1 MAEKEN
7 QEIKRAVRALDF
19 ISLDE
24 KEREIYN
31 SIVMAEYN
39 QQVTEHKMHD
49 LGLKEGEEKKQKEIA
64 KELLKENM
72 DIEKIAKI
80 TKLSK
85 EKIEEL
91 KNK

>member
-49 LGLKEGEEKKQKEIA
+49 LGLKEGEEKKQREIA
-64 KELLKENM
+64 QKLLSQGI
-72 DIEKIAKI
+72 DIKIIIKATGL
-80 TKLSK
+80 TKK
-85 EKIEEL
+85 R
-91 KNK
+91 

>member
-39 QQVTEHKMHD
+39 QQVTEHKMHE
-49 LGLKEGEEKKQKEIA
+49 LGLKEGESKRKKRT
-64 KELLKENM
+64 
-72 DIEKIAKI
+72 D
-80 TKLSK
+80 
-85 EKIEEL
+85 
-91 KNK
+91 

>member
-39 QQVTEHKMHD
+39 QQVTEHKMHE
-49 LGLKEGEEKKQKEIA
+49 LGLKERTKRRRRKK
-64 KELLKENM
+64 
-72 DIEKIAKI
+72 
-80 TKLSK
+80 TKRNSSK
-85 EKIEEL
+85 TV
-91 KNK
+91 NPGD